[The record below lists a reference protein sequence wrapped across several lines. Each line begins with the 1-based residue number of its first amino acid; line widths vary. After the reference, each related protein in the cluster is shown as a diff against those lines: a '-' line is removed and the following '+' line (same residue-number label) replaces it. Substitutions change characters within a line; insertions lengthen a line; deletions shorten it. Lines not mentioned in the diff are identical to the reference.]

1 MKHVLIFFIIFLT
14 SCVVDHKVPPIK
26 VEKIEIEHKISPIVI
41 KMPWGSEFIKAEPNC
56 PYVDQ
61 LAEADMSDFCDPY
74 EKYKYNCCEIDFAV
88 GKNGCVIELC
98 IEKYNVNKGCI
109 RIVKGCI

>member
-1 MKHVLIFFIIFLT
+1 MRHILILCLLFLQACT
-14 SCVVDHKVPPIK
+14 VDHDIPPIK

-41 KMPWGSEFIKAEPNC
+41 KMPWGAEFIKMDPDC

-61 LAEADMSDFCDPY
+61 MANADMADFCSPY
-74 EKYKYNCCEIDFAV
+74 EKYKYNCCEIDFNV

-98 IEKYNVNKGCI
+98 IEKYNVNKGCL
-109 RIVKGCI
+109 RIIKGCI

>member
-1 MKHVLIFFIIFLT
+1 VRHILILCLLFLQACT
-14 SCVVDHKVPPIK
+14 VDHDIPPIK

-41 KMPWGSEFIKAEPNC
+41 KMPWGAEFMKADPNC

-61 LAEADMSDFCDPY
+61 MANADMSDFCDPY
-74 EKYKYNCCEIDFAV
+74 EKYKYNCCEIDFNV

-98 IEKYNVNKGCI
+98 IEKYNVSRGCL